1 MIDAIFNGC
10 VVLLLFLAGLF
21 GMTYEAI
28 NVWIFVVIW
37 PVFTLVLIAV
47 VVWQR
52 RKIRQLIDEAK
63 LTARNEPARKSC

>member
-10 VVLLLFLAGLF
+10 VVLLLFLADLF
-21 GMTYEAI
+21 GMTYEAV

-37 PVFTLVLIAV
+37 PLFTLVLIAV

-52 RKIRQLIDEAK
+52 WRIRRLIDEAK
-63 LTARNEPARKSC
+63 ADRAG